1 LAISAA
7 FSPMQSPA
15 NITFTPRRF
24 SMAGTICSSENL
36 GSGFFLG
43 RPRCDIR
50 ITEPPF
56 SSTFLIVGI
65 AARIR
70 VSSVTS
76 PFSLRGTLKSTRMIA
91 RLPLKS

>member
-1 LAISAA
+1 
-7 FSPMQSPA
+7 MQSPA
-15 NITFTPRRF
+15 NSTFVPRFF
-24 SMAGTICSSENL
+24 STAGTICSSEYL

-43 RPRCDIR
+43 RPMCDIR
-50 ITEPPF
+50 ITEPP
-56 SSTFLIVGI
+56 SASTFLMVGM
-65 AARIR
+65 AARMR